1 MKHKVKTRT
10 LGRDAAHRLAMLRNM
25 ARSLIQARQIE
36 TTHTRALELKSFVEK
51 LVTKAK
57 KGDLAA
63 KRHVFSCI
71 GCNEDAYAFLDLVK
85 AQFMERN
92 GGYTSIVKYRF
103 RKGDGAPM
111 VILRLM
117 V

>member
-36 TTHTRALELKSFVEK
+36 TTHTRARELKSVVEK

-103 RKGDGAPM
+103 RKGDGVPM

>member
-25 ARSLIQARQIE
+25 ARSLIQAGQIE
-36 TTHTRALELKSFVEK
+36 TTHTRALELKSFIEK
-51 LVTKAK
+51 LITKAK

-63 KRHVFSCI
+63 KRHIFSNI
-71 GCNEDAYAFLDLVK
+71 GCNDDAYRFLDMVK
-85 AQFMERN
+85 AQYAEKN

-103 RKGDGAPM
+103 RKGDGAPI
-111 VILRLM
+111 VVLRLL
-117 V
+117 